1 MRLLTPPEIIHFLK
15 TKVPL
20 FAGFTDERL
29 GELVGGSRIVSF
41 EANEAIVH
49 RGAEAMHFG
58 VILSGTLSVSVLGDG
73 GVRQTLGRLEAGG
86 TFGEMALM
94 TGDKMLADFIA
105 ESHCEVFLV
114 PVSLFQSIIVAE
126 PPAVQHISRT
136 IAERFKQVMADP
148 EKAAAALRQ
157 SDDPYGLKLKG
168 ERPEKI
174 LVVNCGSSSL
184 KYSFYD
190 TADESRQARGQVERI
205 GIAGTRHAYRGP
217 KGEVK
222 RELPRGGFAE
232 AFNAMAAELTA
243 KETGV
248 IGGAGEVSVVAHRV
262 VHGGER
268 FTEATLITD
277 EVLAQIEKL
286 NPLAPLHNPV
296 NVAGIREMRRLFPA
310 VPHVAVFDTAFHHT
324 LPAYAYLYGLPY
336 ELYEKKGVRRYGFHG
351 TSHAY
356 VSLRAAQFLGRRPN
370 ELEIV
375 SCHLGNGSSLC
386 AVDHGRSV
394 DTTMGF
400 TPAEGLIMGTRCGDL
415 DVGVLAF
422 LERTE
427 GLTAAQSEELVN
439 KKSGLLGMSGI
450 SSDMREVMKAA
461 DAGEPRALVALKAYC
476 YRVRKYIGAY
486 VASMGG
492 MDAVIFTGG
501 IGQGSAEVR
510 ALALQGLD
518 CMGIRLDAQRNRDAR
533 GFDEVCRIS
542 TDDSP
547 VAVLVVPTD
556 EERMMAREAL
566 RTLSR
571 SYITRV
577 LETQKQQ
584 PFLVEVSAHHI
595 HLTQE
600 HVEALFG
607 KGHQLTRHADLSQP
621 GQYACKEQLTIVGPK
636 GRIERV
642 RVLGPTRKITQ
653 VEIAMTEQFK
663 LGVHPPIRESGDI
676 KDTPGCTLEGP
687 VASVALDRGV
697 ICALR
702 HIHMTPSDALGYGV
716 RDKSFVRVRVAGDR
730 ELVFGDVLVRVD
742 PNFALAMHIDT
753 DEANAAHI
761 QTGAQGYIDGIQNQ
775 D

>member
-1 MRLLTPPEIIHFLK
+1 MPLLTPPEIAHFLK

-29 GELVGGSRIVSF
+29 GELVRGSRVASF

-49 RGAEAMHFG
+49 YGAEAMHFG
-58 VILSGTLSVSVLGDG
+58 VILNGTVSASVLGEG
-73 GVRQTLGRLEAGG
+73 GVRQTLGRLEAGE

-94 TGDKMLADFIA
+94 TGDKTLADFIA
-105 ESHCEVFLV
+105 ESRCEVLAI
-114 PVSLFQSIIVAE
+114 PVSLFQSIIVTE
-126 PPAVQHISRT
+126 PRAVQLISRT
-136 IAERFKQVMADP
+136 ISERFKQIMEDP
-148 EKAAAALRQ
+148 AKAAAALRQ
-157 SDDPYGLKLKG
+157 SDDPYGLKLTG

-190 TADESRQARGQVERI
+190 TADESRQVHGQVERI

-232 AFNAMAAELTA
+232 AFNAMVAELTA

-248 IGGAGEVSVVAHRV
+248 IGNAGEVSVVAHRV

-277 EVLAQIEKL
+277 EVLAQIEEL

-310 VPHVAVFDTAFHHT
+310 VPQVAVFDTAFHHT

-415 DVGVLAF
+415 DAGVLAF

-439 KKSGLLGMSGI
+439 KKSGLLGLSGI

-461 DAGEPRALVALKAYC
+461 DADEPRALLAVKAYC

-486 VASMGG
+486 VAAMGG
-492 MDAVIFTGG
+492 LDAVVFTGG

-510 ALALQGLD
+510 ALALQGLSG
-518 CMGIRLDAQRNRDAR
+518 MGIRLDDNRNRDAR

-547 VAVLVVPTD
+547 VEVLVVPTD

-566 RTLSR
+566 RALSR

-642 RVLGPTRKITQ
+642 RVLGPTRRMTQ

-663 LGVHPPIRESGDI
+663 LGVHPPIRESGDT

-687 VASVALDRGV
+687 AGSVALDRGV

-730 ELVFGDVLVRVD
+730 ELVFGDVRVRVD

-753 DEANAAHI
+753 DEANAADI